1 MSDILTDHPLRALNT
16 MRIDALAAEFISVD
30 HEQDL
35 ISLLQQRNPKIPV
48 FILGGGS
55 NIVFLKDFEGM
66 VLHINFRGKE
76 VIRKDEN
83 HVFVKCSAGENW
95 HEFVLWTLANDFGG
109 LENLS
114 LIPGRV
120 GASPMQNIGAYGVEI
135 KDVFEE
141 LEAVEIASGEI
152 RKFIAEECRFGYR
165 ESVFKNELKGKFI
178 ISSVTFRLTKN
189 DHKIRTDYGAI
200 QQQLNDFGIENP
212 TIQDVSRAVI
222 AIRQSKL
229 PDPKDIPNCGS
240 FFKNPT
246 VLNEEFMRLKQ
257 QFPEIPG
264 YKVNET
270 QTKVPA
276 GWLIE
281 KAGWKGFRNET
292 VGIHDKQALVL
303 INYNNGSGQDIF
315 ELSEAI
321 VGDVHQ
327 KFGIK
332 LEREVNMI

>member
-1 MSDILTDHPLRALNT
+1 MPDILTDHPLQSLNT
-16 MRIDALAAEFISVD
+16 MKISAIAAEYLSVNSQEELIFILKNS
-30 HEQDL
+30 
-35 ISLLQQRNPKIPV
+35 SLKKPLC
-48 FILGGGS
+48 ILGGGS
-55 NIVFLKDFEGM
+55 NIVFLKDFEGT

-76 VIRKDEN
+76 VIREDEH
-83 HVFVKCSAGENW
+83 HVWVKCSAGENW
-95 HEFVLWTLANDFGG
+95 HEFVIWTLAQEFGG

-114 LIPGRV
+114 LIPGKV

-165 ESVFKNELKGKFI
+165 ESVFKHELKGKFI
-178 ISSVTFRLTKN
+178 ITAVTFRLTKKN
-189 DHKIRTDYGAI
+189 HQIKTDYGAI
-200 QQQLNDFGIENP
+200 QQQLQDFGIENP

-229 PDPKDIPNCGS
+229 PDPNDIPNCGS

-246 VLNEEFMRLKQ
+246 VLNEEFMLLKQ

-264 YKVNET
+264 YPAGDNE
-270 QTKVPA
+270 TKVPA

-281 KAGWKGFRNET
+281 KAGWKGFRNEK
-292 VGIHDKQALVL
+292 VGVHDKQALVL

>member
-30 HEQDL
+30 HEQYL

-55 NIVFLKDFEGM
+55 NIVFLKDFEGT

-76 VIRKDEN
+76 VIREDDN
-83 HVFVKCSAGENW
+83 HVWVKCSAGENW

-165 ESVFKNELKGKFI
+165 ESVFKNELKGQFI

-200 QQQLNDFGIENP
+200 QQQLNDSGIENP
-212 TIQDVSRAVI
+212 TIQDVSQAVI

-229 PDPKDIPNCGS
+229 PDPKEIPNCGS

-257 QFPEIPG
+257 QFPDIPG
-264 YKVNET
+264 YPAGDNE
-270 QTKVPA
+270 TKVPA

-303 INYNNGSGQDIF
+303 INHNNGSGEDIYN
-315 ELSEAI
+315 LSEKI
-321 VGDVHQ
+321 VQDVHQ
-327 KFGIK
+327 RFGIK

>member
-1 MSDILTDHPLRALNT
+1 MSDILTDFPLQALNT

-30 HEQDL
+30 HEQEL
-35 ISLLQQRNPKIPV
+35 ISLLQQNSLKQPL

-55 NIVFLKDFEGM
+55 NVVFMKDVEGT
-66 VLHINFRGKE
+66 VLHINFKGKQI
-76 VIRKDEN
+76 IREDDN
-83 HVFVKCSAGENW
+83 HVWVKCSAGENW
-95 HEFVLWTLANDFGG
+95 HEFVIWTLTENFGG

-135 KDVFEE
+135 KDVFQE
-141 LEAVEIASGEI
+141 LEAVEIATGQM
-152 RKFIAEECRFGYR
+152 RNFNQQECQFGYR
-165 ESVFKNELKGKFI
+165 ESVFKHELKGKFI
-178 ISSVTFRLTKN
+178 ITSVTFRLTKKN
-189 DHKIRTDYGAI
+189 HQIKTDYGAI
-200 QQQLNDFGIENP
+200 QQQLKEFGIENP

-229 PDPKDIPNCGS
+229 PDPKEIPNCGS

-246 VLNEEFMRLKQ
+246 ILNEEYMLLKQ
-257 QFPEIPG
+257 EFPEIPG
-264 YKVNET
+264 YIVNET

-292 VGIHDKQALVL
+292 VGVHHQQALVL
-303 INYNNGSGQDIF
+303 INHNHGSGKEVFD
-315 ELSEAI
+315 LSEEI
-321 VGDVHQ
+321 LQDVNR

-332 LEREVNMI
+332 LEREVNMV